1 MPVNIFYYKG
11 TEVPG
16 KATGIPDSIF
26 SGLRMGL
33 LEGRVVTL
41 SYTNAESEDSRRNVL
56 PEAVYRWK
64 EDWYLSAWCYLREE
78 KRTFR
83 IDRIREVV
91 LTDRQ
96 DDSHGI
102 ADEIMKN
109 GLPWEPLP
117 PEKRNPL
124 PVPETQKKNSEPD
137 PLAEYSHFLK
147 PDGSV
152 KTKAIAEWS
161 FTRNTLSVNMT
172 NSHLPYIVRR
182 LLSEKV
188 VRNGKPDSRTKLLFV
203 ASALLDSDCMR
214 KCLKAGANPDF
225 RYLGIY
231 TPVKIA
237 ANSYAEFA
245 SGLFLKAIRILH
257 KNGAGIAS
265 DPLVRNIAA
274 VTKNI
279 PLSSFLEK
287 IGVKPRKYVR
297 PVKEETPTSG
307 LYTRIQFRTGDKGR
321 EVVIS
326 SSSGGGYPP
335 DPDRFSRELVRD
347 SGNGNLESVLED
359 LVGGADVNFIGGDGR
374 AALHSAARF
383 GFFEICRLL
392 IEKGADVTLRDG
404 CGDTVLTS
412 AARSGNLEL
421 IQYLLEENGC
431 DIQARNRFGWT
442 PLYCSVL
449 DNHPEVMR
457 YLMEKGADIHT
468 LTQDRESLLM
478 SAAGFSF
485 ASPEEK
491 LETARF
497 LLGIGVDPNLHDKNG
512 ETALF
517 RAVEKDFAEMAELL
531 LKNGAKASQDNKKG
545 KTPLHVAVAAK
556 REKIARMLLAY
567 RADPNVGD
575 ANGFT
580 PMMYPTVS
588 LEMLRF
594 FIQSG
599 ANVNAVTETGKNV
612 LMCHAAPYQTAREY
626 GLATYGL
633 GLSRPVVMKR
643 IDFLLECGADPAA
656 HDIHGNSAAMLSV
669 DQYEIAL
676 HLLKKSR
683 LPLNETNRKG
693 ETMLIRAVKAMN
705 LDLVRYLLRR
715 HARKSVRDLSGK
727 TALDHAWNMLSSG
740 RSHEATD
747 MISLLE
753 P

>member
-1 MPVNIFYYKG
+1 MPVNIFYFKG
-11 TEVPG
+11 SEVPDD
-16 KATGIPDSIF
+16 ASGIPDTIF
-26 SGLRMGL
+26 SGLRTGL
-33 LEGRVVTL
+33 LDGRIVTL
-41 SYTNAESEDSRRNVL
+41 SYTNAESEDSRRDVL
-56 PEAVYRWK
+56 PEAIYRWK

-83 IDRIREVV
+83 IDRIREVAV
-91 LTDRQ
+91 TERR
-96 DDSHGI
+96 DDPHGI

-109 GLPWEPLP
+109 GLPWEPQP
-117 PEKRNPL
+117 AEKRNP
-124 PVPETQKKNSEPD
+124 VPETRKKNSDPD

-147 PDGSV
+147 PDGSI
-152 KTKAIAEWS
+152 KADDIARWS
-161 FTRNTLSVNMT
+161 FARDTLSVTMT
-172 NSHLPYIVRR
+172 NTHLPYIVRR
-182 LLSEKV
+182 FLGEKAA
-188 VRNGKPDSRTKLLFV
+188 RSGKPDFRTILLFV
-203 ASALLDSDCMR
+203 ACALLDSECIR
-214 KCLKAGANPDF
+214 KCLKAGAKPEF
-225 RYLGIY
+225 HYLRIY

-237 ANSYAEFA
+237 ANSYAEFT
-245 SGLFLKAIRILH
+245 SELFRKAIRVLH
-257 KNGAGIAS
+257 ENGADIAS

-274 VTKNI
+274 VTKNSR
-279 PLSSFLEK
+279 LRSFLEK
-287 IGVKPRKYVR
+287 NGVKPRKYRR
-297 PVKEETPTSG
+297 PVREEPLPDG
-307 LYTRIQFRTGDKGR
+307 LNTRIQIRTGDNGR
-321 EVVIS
+321 EIVVS
-326 SSSGGGYPP
+326 SSSGSGNGGPP

-359 LVGGADVNFIGGDGR
+359 LAGGGNVNFIGGDGR

-383 GFFEICRLL
+383 GFFDICRRL
-392 IEKGADVTLRDG
+392 IENGADIALRDG

-412 AARSGNLEL
+412 AARSGSIEL
-421 IQYLLEENGC
+421 IRYLVEEKGC

-457 YLMEKGADIHT
+457 YLIEKGADVHT

-497 LLGIGVDPNLHDKNG
+497 LLGLGVDPNLRDKNG

-517 RAVEKDFAEMAELL
+517 RAVQKDFADMAELL
-531 LKNGAKASQDNKKG
+531 LKNGAKANRDNRKG
-545 KTPLHVAVAAK
+545 KTPLHEAVAAK
-556 REKIARMLLAY
+556 REKIALLLLAH

-588 LEMLRF
+588 LDMLRYF
-594 FIQSG
+594 VQSG
-599 ANVNAVTETGKNV
+599 ANVRAVTKTGKTV
-612 LMCHAAPYQTAREY
+612 LMCHAAPCQAARECD
-626 GLATYGL
+626 LRTYEL
-633 GLSRPVVMKR
+633 RLSLPEVMNR
-643 IDFLLECGADPAA
+643 IDYLLECGADPAV

-669 DQYEIAL
+669 TEYEIAV

-683 LPLNETNRKG
+683 LPLNETNLDG
-693 ETMLIRAVKAMN
+693 ETMLIRATKAMN
-705 LDLVRYLLRR
+705 RELVRYLFRR
-715 HARKSVRDLSGK
+715 HAKKSIRDLSGK
-727 TALDHAWNMLSSG
+727 TALDHAWDMLSSG
-740 RSHEATD
+740 RCEDAAN